1 MLYVLSTVSIDYN
14 KEIIV
19 LTESAFK
26 EDTRGSTIYMHTTGI
41 YAVVSNTF
49 FFNQIQIYM

>member
-41 YAVVSNTF
+41 SAVVSNTF
-49 FFNQIQIYM
+49 L

>member
-1 MLYVLSTVSIDYN
+1 MIYVLSTVSIDYN

-41 YAVVSNTF
+41 SAVVSNTF